1 MFKASQLINILVQLQ
16 DFEHAE
22 EYQRLKNHGTQYGA
36 IVTFTGLVRDM
47 NLGANVKGLFLEHYP
62 GMTEKVLEDLVL
74 QATQKWSLGAIT
86 IIHRIGQLDVNQQI
100 VFVGVSAKHRKEAFE
115 ACQFLMDF
123 LKTQAPFWK
132 KELRDDAEYWIEKRQ
147 SDDLAVK
154 KWSK

>member
-1 MFKASQLINILVQLQ
+1 MFKASQLINILVQPQ

-36 IVTFTGLVRDM
+36 IATFTGLVRDM

-62 GMTEKVLEDLVL
+62 GMTEKVLEDLAL

-147 SDDLAVK
+147 SDDLAVQ